1 MSTTTAERTASR
13 EAGSRSNIYL
23 AFIPWLL
30 FGVISHRDSL
40 QAAAVVALI
49 AAIAVCVHS
58 SSAGGRP
65 KLLELATVGAFT
77 AFTVAAYAVNPGDA
91 HWLTDYA
98 RAIATALLALI
109 AFVSLAITPF
119 TEQYARETV
128 PERYWHTAEFRDK
141 NRHLTRMWALVF
153 TAMVPSHILAGAID
167 TDRAETLFNWVV
179 PVALVIWAAK
189 RTERVTASS
198 A

>member
-1 MSTTTAERTASR
+1 MSTTVTPSAQRADDR
-13 EAGSRSNIYL
+13 EAGSRSSIYL

-40 QAAAVVALI
+40 QAATVVALL

-58 SSAGGRP
+58 GNRP
-65 KLLELATVGAFT
+65 KLLELATVGAFA
-77 AFTVAAYAVNPGDA
+77 AFALAAYAIDPADT

-109 AFVSLAITPF
+109 AFTSLRFTPF
-119 TEQYARETV
+119 TEQYARESV
-128 PERYWHTAEFRDK
+128 PEEYWHTTEFRNK
-141 NRHLTRMWALVF
+141 NRDLTRMWALVF
-153 TAMVPSHILAGAID
+153 TAMVPSHILAGALD
-167 TDRAETLFNWVV
+167 THRADTLFNWVV
-179 PVALVIWAAK
+179 PIALVAWAAK
-189 RTERVTASS
+189 RTERASAS